1 MYTQC
6 MCMQQHCARGTE
18 QLRPTFFCFL
28 QFSHVIHGK
37 TPNATQLIRYIY
49 AIWYNI
55 MRATIYRVCTAWFI
69 MWMWKL
75 IYQTACVCV
84 CWLFAFALLTSPK
97 RLFRHIHTHS
107 HSLHSLIHSFI
118 HSHRAWSAAYTSQRV
133 PFFAS
138 PFIFSASISFY
149 SYRYIRAITEW

>member
-84 CWLFAFALLTSPK
+84 CVGSSLLHCSLLPSAFFATYT
-97 RLFRHIHTHS
+97 HTHTRS
-107 HSLHSLIHSFI
+107 THSFI
-118 HSHRAWSAAYTSQRV
+118 HSFTRIERGAPRIHLNASRFSHRLLYFLPAFLFTH
-133 PFFAS
+133 
-138 PFIFSASISFY
+138 IDISVL
-149 SYRYIRAITEW
+149 